1 MLILDI
7 IFIDGFMSCVEKR
20 RTKLIKFH
28 FIIVETVH
36 SIATNLFKNKNCPL
50 YCFKNACLNGI
61 SGSKKTKTELGG
73 GHKHSDIYY
82 S

>member
-28 FIIVETVH
+28 FIIVEKVH
-36 SIATNLFKNKNCPL
+36 SIATN
-50 YCFKNACLNGI
+50 YLNTRTTHYI
-61 SGSKKTKTELGG
+61 ALRMLG
-73 GHKHSDIYY
+73 
-82 S
+82 